1 VLNESKRRKVAIGR
15 RRGEN
20 ENEER
25 VGDEAA
31 HEIEDGKSEIYLLL
45 EVEETTI
52 FF

>member
-1 VLNESKRRKVAIGR
+1 MKKTRKGKGAERVKEKEGRHRQR

-31 HEIEDGKSEIYLLL
+31 HGIEDGKRQLS
-45 EVEETTI
+45 